1 MTGMIISIAVVLV
14 LSASLWVAV
23 DPVSRINTAKDSER
37 EQSVLG
43 ISKALKDYVRNNE
56 GQLPITG
63 DIVGSKKVICGA
75 SATLTCAGDE
85 KTCLTIDATTG
96 FFDSYL
102 PTLPVDPDKTST
114 ADTGY
119 YLTGDSESNLIVGS
133 CDYEDTEI
141 TFNTRLKVTVVAE
154 AGGCGGTEFE
164 DYCWYLSDN
173 LLHDCDDVCAGNGLN
188 CVSGVVYDSRGD
200 CSLHAAMGI
209 GCSDDCIVTPQV
221 YAPSILNPAYGF
233 EYCYTDATNPVYYCG
248 GYNYADFLILCACEA
263 A

>member
-102 PTLPVDPDKTST
+102 PT
-114 ADTGY
+114 
-119 YLTGDSESNLIVGS
+119 
-133 CDYEDTEI
+133 
-141 TFNTRLKVTVVAE
+141 
-154 AGGCGGTEFE
+154 
-164 DYCWYLSDN
+164 
-173 LLHDCDDVCAGNGLN
+173 
-188 CVSGVVYDSRGD
+188 
-200 CSLHAAMGI
+200 
-209 GCSDDCIVTPQV
+209 
-221 YAPSILNPAYGF
+221 
-233 EYCYTDATNPVYYCG
+233 
-248 GYNYADFLILCACEA
+248 
-263 A
+263 